1 MTHEK
6 LFPKVLAS
14 LVVYHDGP
22 VAYLRFVPLDMVP
35 FRHGLS
41 LNLKVEGNIEIAKRN
56 VAEWLT
62 SAIMSLITEP

>member
-14 LVVYHDGP
+14 LVVYHDQGK
-22 VAYLRFVPLDMVP
+22 AYLRFVPVDMVP
-35 FRHGLS
+35 FRHGIS
-41 LNLKVEGNIEIAKRN
+41 LNLKVEGHIEIAKRN

-62 SAIMSLITEP
+62 SAILSLTT